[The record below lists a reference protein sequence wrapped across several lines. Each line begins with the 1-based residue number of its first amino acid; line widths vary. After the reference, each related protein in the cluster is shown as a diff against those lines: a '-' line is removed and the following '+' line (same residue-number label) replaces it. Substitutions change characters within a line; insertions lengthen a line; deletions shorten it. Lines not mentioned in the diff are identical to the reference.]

1 MITYYED
8 PSPGT
13 GALAPR
19 AAFRSDARTLS
30 LNGEWDFRLF
40 PTVAHAEAAEASE
53 ASEASAAAEETTETD
68 GWEPLPV
75 PSHWAL
81 RGHGAPQYTN
91 IRFPFPVDPPRVPT
105 ENPTGDHRLVFDLPD
120 DWPGPDDGRTLLR
133 FDGVESCYRV
143 RLNGQELGTAKGS
156 RLPHEFDAGPH
167 LLRRGNVL
175 SVRVHQWSSGSYV
188 EDQDMWWL
196 AGIFRGV
203 TLLHRPEGAVRD
215 VFVHAGYDH
224 RTGHGTLRVDAD
236 PGGRVTVP
244 ELGLTLATGETAT
257 VPGVRPWSAE
267 APRLYEAELAT
278 DAECVPLRLGFR
290 TVAVEDGVITVNG
303 RPLLL
308 RGVNRHEFHPDHGRA
323 VPYATMREDVAL
335 MKRHNINAVRTSH
348 YPPDP
353 AFLDLCDEFG
363 LWVIDEA
370 DLETHGFI
378 YGGWHGNLADDPD
391 WEEALIDRAARMVE
405 RDKNHPSVIMWSLGN
420 ESGTGRNLAAMSRWI
435 RDRDPHRLIHYEGD
449 WSCEHTDVYSRMYA
463 SHEEVEAIG
472 RRAEKPLDDPRLD
485 ARRRAMPFIQCEYAH
500 AMGNG
505 PGGLTE
511 YQRLFETY
519 ERLQGGF
526 VWEWI
531 DHGLRARDA
540 AGRPYFAYGGDFGE
554 TQHDGNF
561 CADGLLFPDRT
572 PSPGLLEYKKVV
584 EPVGIAVDAAART
597 VRVTNKYDVIDLTGL
612 AFGWSSEVE
621 GRRVAE
627 GALDVP
633 PLAPGDSA
641 EVALPEPGTETEGE
655 EWWTVRAVLAA
666 DTTWAP
672 AGHEVAW
679 GQARAR
685 GPAVR
690 RTPGAR
696 IAPVRAPEAAGP
708 AGITLGPATFDPL
721 DGSLRTLHGLRVAV
735 PPRLN
740 VWRATTDN
748 DRGPDEAK
756 SLAAQWRRHALD
768 RMLHRCDGVTVDG
781 DALVVRARVAPPG
794 GFFGLTVVY
803 RWTGERTGEPTG
815 DGTGEPTGDGT
826 GERTGDGTGDGTR
839 LDLAV
844 DIAPD
849 GEWPCPLPRL
859 GLTMAVRAPLDWIE
873 WYGSG
878 PGESYPDTRR
888 AARIGRWATTVDRFQ
903 TPYVFP
909 QENGSR
915 GDVRWAELRGPDGG
929 GLRVEGRP
937 AFALTARRWTTEQLE
952 AARHPADLT
961 PGDVLHLDLDVAHHG
976 IGTASCGPGVLAP
989 YELRAAR
996 TRFGVGFTLPR

>member
-1 MITYYED
+1 MGPRRRSNPAKITYYED
-8 PSPGT
+8 LSPGT

-30 LNGEWDFRLF
+30 LNGDWDFRLF
-40 PTVAHAEAAEASE
+40 PTAAHAEAAEQ
-53 ASEASAAAEETTETD
+53 AEGD
-68 GWEPLPV
+68 GWEKLPV

-81 RGHGAPQYTN
+81 HGHGAPQYTN
-91 IRFPFPVDPPRVPT
+91 IRYPFPVDPPRVPT

-120 DWPGPDDGRTLLR
+120 DWPGPDEGAGGRTLLR

-143 RLNGQELGTAKGS
+143 RLNGRELGTAKGS
-156 RLPHEFDAGPH
+156 RLPHEFDTGPH

-244 ELGLTLATGETAT
+244 ELGLTLATGETVT
-257 VPGVRPWSAE
+257 VPGVQPWSAE
-267 APRLYEAELAT
+267 VPRLYEAQLAI
-278 DAECVPLRLGFR
+278 DGERVPLRLGFR

-323 VPYATMREDVAL
+323 VPYATMREDVLL

-370 DLETHGFI
+370 DLETHGFT
-378 YGGWHGNLADDPD
+378 YDDWRGNPADDPA

-449 WSCEHTDVYSRMYA
+449 RSCEHTDVYSRMYA

-485 ARRRAMPFIQCEYAH
+485 ARRRALPFIQCEYAH

-554 TQHDGNF
+554 PLHDGNF

-572 PSPGLLEYKKVV
+572 PSPGLLEFKKVV
-584 EPVGIAVDAAART
+584 EPVGICVDAAART
-597 VRVTNKYDVIDLTGL
+597 VRVTNKYDVIDLAGL
-612 AFGWSSEVE
+612 AFGWSREVE

-627 GALDVP
+627 GALEVP
-633 PLAPGDSA
+633 PLGPGESA
-641 EVALPEPGTETEGE
+641 EVALPEAERVREAGSVAQDDADGE
-655 EWWTVRAVLAA
+655 EWWTVRAVLADGTA
-666 DTTWAP
+666 WAP

-685 GPAVR
+685 GPAAT

-696 IAPVRAPEAAGP
+696 ITPVRAPSSPSLDGA
-708 AGITLGPATFDPL
+708 ITLGPGTFDPL
-721 DGSLRTLHGLRVAV
+721 DGGLRTLHGLPVAV

-740 VWRATTDN
+740 VYRATTDN
-748 DRGPDEAK
+748 DRGPDEET
-756 SLAAQWRRHALD
+756 SVAAQWHRHAVD
-768 RMLHRCDGVTVDG
+768 RMRHRCDGVTVDG
-781 DALVVRARVAPPG
+781 ESLVVTARVAPPG
-794 GFFGLTVVY
+794 GFFGLSVVY
-803 RWTGERTGEPTG
+803 RWTGEQTG
-815 DGTGEPTGDGT
+815 DA
-826 GERTGDGTGDGTR
+826 TR
-839 LDLAV
+839 LDLSV
-844 DIAPD
+844 DITPD

-859 GLTMAVRAPLDWIE
+859 GVAMGILAPLDWIE
-873 WYGSG
+873 WYGGG

-888 AARIGRWATTVDRFQ
+888 AARIGRWATTVDGFQ

-929 GLRVEGRP
+929 GLRIEGRP
-937 AFALTARRWTTEQLE
+937 AFALTARRWTTGQLE
-952 AARHPADLT
+952 AARHPADLV
-961 PGDVLHLDLDVAHHG
+961 PGEVLHLDLDVAHHG

-989 YELRAAR
+989 YELRATR
-996 TRFGVGFTLPR
+996 TRFGVGFTLPN

>member
-1 MITYYED
+1 MGLRRRSHHAKITYYED
-8 PSPGT
+8 LSPGT

-30 LNGEWDFRLF
+30 LNGDWDFRLF
-40 PTVAHAEAAEASE
+40 PTAAHAEAAEQAGG
-53 ASEASAAAEETTETD
+53 D
-68 GWEPLPV
+68 GWEKLPV

-81 RGHGAPQYTN
+81 HGHDAPQYTN
-91 IRFPFPVDPPRVPT
+91 IRYPFPVDPPRVPT

-120 DWPGPDDGRTLLR
+120 DWPGPDEGADGRTLLR

-143 RLNGQELGTAKGS
+143 RLNGRELGTAKGS
-156 RLPHEFDAGPH
+156 RLPHEFDTGPH
-167 LLRRGNVL
+167 LRRRGNVL

-203 TLLHRPEGAVRD
+203 TLLHRPEAAVED

-244 ELGLTLATGETAT
+244 ELGLTLATGETVT
-257 VPGVRPWSAE
+257 IPGVQPWSAE
-267 APRLYEAELAT
+267 VPRLYEAQLAT
-278 DAECVPLRLGFR
+278 DGERVPLRLGFR
-290 TVAVEDGVITVNG
+290 TVAVEKGLITVNG

-370 DLETHGFI
+370 DLETHGFT
-378 YGGWHGNLADDPD
+378 YDDWRGNPADDPA
-391 WEEALIDRAARMVE
+391 WEEALLDRAARMVE

-435 RDRDPHRLIHYEGD
+435 RDRDPDRLIHYEGD

-485 ARRRAMPFIQCEYAH
+485 ARRRALPFIQCEYAH

-531 DHGLRARDA
+531 DHGLRARDT

-554 TQHDGNF
+554 PLHDGNF

-584 EPVGIAVDAAART
+584 EPVGICVDAAART
-597 VRVTNKYDVIDLTGL
+597 VRVTNKYDVVDLAGL
-612 AFGWSSEVE
+612 AFGWSREVE

-627 GALDVP
+627 GALEVP
-633 PLAPGDSA
+633 PLAPGESA
-641 EVALPEPGTETEGE
+641 EVALPEAGSVTEDDGDGE

-666 DTTWAP
+666 DTAWAP

-685 GPAVR
+685 GPAAT

-696 IAPVRAPEAAGP
+696 ITPVRAPSADGGALTG
-708 AGITLGPATFDPL
+708 AITLGPGTFDPL
-721 DGSLRTLHGLRVAV
+721 DGSLRTLHGLHVAV

-748 DRGPDEAK
+748 DRGPDDAK
-756 SLAAQWRRHALD
+756 SLAAQWRHHALD
-768 RMLHRCDGVTVDG
+768 RMRHRCDGVTVDG
-781 DALVVRARVAPPG
+781 ESLEVRTRVAPPG
-794 GFFGLTVVY
+794 GFFGLSVVY
-803 RWTGERTGEPTG
+803 RWTGEQI
-815 DGTGEPTGDGT
+815 
-826 GERTGDGTGDGTR
+826 GDGTR
-839 LDLAV
+839 LDLSV
-844 DIAPD
+844 DITPD

-859 GLTMAVRAPLDWIE
+859 GVALGIRAPLDWIE
-873 WYGSG
+873 WYGGG

-888 AARIGRWATTVDRFQ
+888 AARIGRWATTVDAFQ

-937 AFALTARRWTTEQLE
+937 AFALTARRWTTGQLE
-952 AARHPADLT
+952 AARHPADLV
-961 PGDVLHLDLDVAHHG
+961 PGEVLHLDLDAAHHG

-989 YELRAAR
+989 YELRATR
-996 TRFGVGFTLPR
+996 TRFGVGFTLPN